1 MLVLAAAGAILAAG
15 LDLPAPVRL
24 IPVLVAGVAAARA
37 LASLVRAVARWQ
49 RQVLVV
55 TDRRALL
62 LAGGLGQRA
71 AIVPLGAISDIEIVC
86 PAAGRVLHYGGVVVC
101 SGERRGLCSG
111 SAGCPTPTCCSAF
124 SLAWPRTAP
133 RPRGGRPPQPLP
145 ARFGSRVDATGRA
158 ACQTGRGRATLLGGS
173 KHQPWRG
180 GPAGPVRQPEGSGG
194 APA

>member
-1 MLVLAAAGAILAAG
+1 MAQIDRLLAPGEHVHLQSREHGVVLLAPFLRAGAIVALAAAGAILAAG

-86 PAAGRVLHYGGVVVC
+86 PAVGRVLHYGGVVVR
-101 SGERRGLCSG
+101 SGERRGLLFG
-111 SAGCPTPTCCSAF
+111 LRRLPDPDLLLGLLLG
-124 SLAWPRTAP
+124 LAEDRPAAP
-133 RPRGGRPPQPLP
+133 RWTP
-145 ARFGSRVDATGRA
+145 
-158 ACQTGRGRATLLGGS
+158 
-173 KHQPWRG
+173 
-180 GPAGPVRQPEGSGG
+180 
-194 APA
+194 APAAPGALR